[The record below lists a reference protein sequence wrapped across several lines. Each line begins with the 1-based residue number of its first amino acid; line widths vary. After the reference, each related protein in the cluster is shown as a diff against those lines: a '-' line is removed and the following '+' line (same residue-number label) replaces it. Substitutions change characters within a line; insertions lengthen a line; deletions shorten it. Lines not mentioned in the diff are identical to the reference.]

1 MSKKAK
7 PIVVA
12 VLCVI
17 AALVG
22 FRWFT
27 QTQKIEAERISYR
40 RLMDFGLAFHNY
52 ASVQRDEVLPAYTLT
67 SDSKPGLSWRVM
79 LLPFVDELE
88 LYEKFKLDEAWDSPT
103 NLPLVKEMPQLY
115 RSRLCGKNDEG
126 LTSFVVVTDVNG
138 AFPPVIEKQSLGF
151 NDITDGLSNTLFAV
165 ELPEAPEIWTKPDNL
180 TLKEVCEILKKRPSS
195 QPVIMG
201 FLDGSVLQFRSYVG
215 DANLKAFC
223 SRAGNDIVSPKSLG
237 GFFPF

>member
-1 MSKKAK
+1 M
-7 PIVVA
+7 
-12 VLCVI
+12 
-17 AALVG
+17 
-22 FRWFT
+22 
-27 QTQKIEAERISYR
+27 
-40 RLMDFGLAFHNY
+40 
-52 ASVQRDEVLPAYTLT
+52 
-67 SDSKPGLSWRVM
+67 
-79 LLPFVDELE
+79 
-88 LYEKFKLDEAWDSPT
+88 
-103 NLPLVKEMPQLY
+103 
-115 RSRLCGKNDEG
+115 
-126 LTSFVVVTDVNG
+126 
-138 AFPPVIEKQSLGF
+138 IEKQSLGF

-237 GFFPF
+237 GFFSILSSQQRLTAANGYGAAVASSMDSGATIARSALCCGNALKTPATDGNPVQQSAFS